1 VRFFFPALPLVS
13 SRSVSVCS
21 IFSSERKN
29 AAPPLRLKFSCQ
41 KATYQHI
48 NNGSVTVLLP
58 VRAGVLRLARVGSC
72 IVGCAL
78 LAFTGCWKNEP
89 IDEAK
94 AAGKTTADF
103 PQITADI
110 FEPMDGGID
119 LSPEEIMGRNTWN
132 LWSGGNQHFWN
143 QAAQDSFGL
152 MDLLKMLDNRKF
164 SRGERFK
171 TLGLINE
178 PGFQARAPT
187 EPDEL
192 GLCLDRQITPEPP
205 GIDETVYGK
214 PSGVLGF
221 RLFPNP
227 EFDDEARKKWDG
239 KRFYE
244 DPSYYNDNKLIRPYR
259 VGVACGACHI
269 APNPSNPPA
278 DPENPRWENLASA
291 IGNQYI
297 NEGKVFACNVEKGGF
312 FYEMLAVQPRG
323 TSDTSR
329 IATDHINNP
338 NAINAIFLLA
348 ERERIAKIAT
358 PEKMAGGTLAL
369 PETEEEMH
377 VPHILKDGADSIGVR
392 GATIRVYVNIGT
404 FSEYWLTRHNR
415 LIGLTPQQPFEIPYA
430 REHSVFW
437 RATEERLDNIAAFFR
452 KLKSFRLA
460 DAREGQAYITTDAVV
475 MTRGKEVFAESC
487 AACHSSKQ
495 PPPNIDPRSGE
506 GKAWFRVEVMKPDFL
521 ENNFLSND
529 KRYPL
534 TKIETNS
541 ARAFATNA
549 KAGHVWDN
557 FSSLTYKELSPVD
570 ELEFFNP
577 FDETH
582 PIKFKPK
589 DRNVAPGYYRT
600 PSLVSVWS
608 SAPLLHNNML
618 GKFTGDPSVAGRMEA
633 FNDAVEK
640 LFWPEKRVGKDSIWR
655 TQDDCSL
662 HLRKEFLPP
671 PLRALRALADRDGY
685 IKFGM
690 IPKGT
695 PVNLI
700 GNLEPDFRNIAV
712 FRKVAEKLIKL
723 KTTKLSRDEAAAEFT
738 KLIPDLLAA
747 NKCPDFVED
756 KGHYFGTDLPD
767 TDKRAL
773 IEYLKTF

>member
-1 VRFFFPALPLVS
+1 
-13 SRSVSVCS
+13 
-21 IFSSERKN
+21 
-29 AAPPLRLKFSCQ
+29 
-41 KATYQHI
+41 
-48 NNGSVTVLLP
+48 
-58 VRAGVLRLARVGSC
+58 
-72 IVGCAL
+72 L

>member
-1 VRFFFPALPLVS
+1 LGAAVTKKRRLGSRRSLLALESL
-13 SRSVSVCS
+13 
-21 IFSSERKN
+21 E
-29 AAPPLRLKFSCQ
+29 FSCQ
-41 KATYQHI
+41 RVHGEHI
-48 NNGSVTVLLP
+48 NNGSVKALQPTRGDLLH
-58 VRAGVLRLARVGSC
+58 LIRVGSC
-72 IVGCAL
+72 LAACVF
-78 LAFTGCWKNEP
+78 LAFAGCKKNEL

-94 AAGKTTADF
+94 AASLTTADF

-110 FEPMDGGID
+110 FKPMDGGID
-119 LSPEEIMGRNTWN
+119 LSPQEIMGRNTWN

-143 QAAQDSFGL
+143 RAAQDSYGL
-152 MDLLKMLDNRKF
+152 MDLLKMLDNRKHP
-164 SRGERFK
+164 RGDRFK
-171 TLGLINE
+171 ILGAVNE
-178 PGFQARAPT
+178 PGFRAASKPDEYGLWLDEQT
-187 EPDEL
+187 EPESA
-192 GLCLDRQITPEPP
+192 
-205 GIDETVYGK
+205 GIDEKVYGK
-214 PSGVLGF
+214 PSGVLGY

-227 EFDDEARKKWDG
+227 DFNDEARKKWDG
-239 KRFYE
+239 NRFMY
-244 DPSYYNDNKLIRPYR
+244 DPTYYSDNKLVRPYR

-269 APNPSNPPA
+269 APYPNNPPA
-278 DPENPRWENLASA
+278 DPENPHWENLASA

-312 FYEMLAVQPRG
+312 FYEMLATQPRG

-338 NAINAIFLLA
+338 NAINPIFLLA
-348 ERERIAKIAT
+348 ERERIAV

-369 PETEEEMH
+369 PGEKEEML
-377 VPHILKDGADSIGVR
+377 VPHILKDGADSIGVA
-392 GATIRVYVNIGT
+392 GATIRVYVNIGM

-415 LIGLTPQQPFEIPYA
+415 LIGLTPQKPFEIPYA

-437 RATEERLDNIAAFFR
+437 RATEERLANIASFFR
-452 KLKSFRLA
+452 RLKPFHLA
-460 DAREGQAYITTDAVV
+460 DAPGGQAYITTDGAV

-506 GKAWFRVEVMKPDFL
+506 GKAWFRAAVMAPDFL

-557 FSSLTYKELSPVD
+557 FSSQTYKEISPVD

-577 FDETH
+577 FDETR
-582 PIKFKPK
+582 PIKFNPK
-589 DRNVAPGYYRT
+589 NKNVGPGYYRT
-600 PSLVSVWS
+600 PSLISLWS
-608 SAPLLHNNML
+608 SAPFLHNNAL

-633 FNDAVEK
+633 FNDAAEK
-640 LFWPEKRVGKDSIWR
+640 LLWPEKRLNKASIWR
-655 TQDDCSL
+655 TQNECAL
-662 HLRKEFLPP
+662 HLRKEFVPK
-671 PLRALRALADRDGY
+671 PLQALADKDGY
-685 IKFGM
+685 IKVGP

-700 GNLEPDFRNIAV
+700 ADLEPDFGQLIVLQAKIAKALL
-712 FRKVAEKLIKL
+712 RIHTMNLSSEQATAELIK
-723 KTTKLSRDEAAAEFT
+723 SVPE
-738 KLIPDLLAA
+738 LLAA
-747 NKCPDFVED
+747 NKCPDFIED

-767 TDKRAL
+767 NDKRAL
-773 IEYLKTF
+773 IEYLKTL

>member
-1 VRFFFPALPLVS
+1 MEFSLATRFTEDISL
-13 SRSVSVCS
+13 
-21 IFSSERKN
+21 I
-29 AAPPLRLKFSCQ
+29 
-41 KATYQHI
+41 
-48 NNGSVTVLLP
+48 GSVKAVLP
-58 VRAGVLRLARVGSC
+58 ARRDIFRLGRVGRC
-72 IVGCAL
+72 FFACAL
-78 LAFTGCWKNEP
+78 LGFSSCKKNEP

-103 PQITADI
+103 PQITSDI
-110 FEPMDGGID
+110 FKPMDGGIS
-119 LSPEEIMGRNTWN
+119 LSPEEIIGRNTWN
-132 LWSGGNQHFWN
+132 LWSAGNQHFWN
-143 QAAQDSFGL
+143 RTAQDSYGL
-152 MDLLKMLDNRKF
+152 MDLLKMLDSRKF
-164 SRGERFK
+164 PRGERFK
-171 TLGLINE
+171 TLGLVNE
-178 PGFQARAPT
+178 PGFRAAAKA
-187 EPDEL
+187 DEF
-192 GLCLDRQITPEPP
+192 GLWLDGQVEPEPA
-205 GIDETVYGK
+205 GIDESVYGK
-214 PSGVLGF
+214 SSGVLGF

-227 EFDDEARKKWDG
+227 EFNDEARKRWDG
-239 KRFYE
+239 DRFMN
-244 DPSYYNDNKLIRPYR
+244 DPTYYNDNKLVRPYR
-259 VGVACGACHI
+259 VGVACGSCHI
-269 APNPSNPPA
+269 APNPSNPPD

-297 NEGKVFACNVEKGGF
+297 NEGKVFACNVEKGGL
-312 FYEMLAVQPRG
+312 FYEMLAAQPRG

-348 ERERIAKIAT
+348 ERERIAV

-369 PETEEEMH
+369 PGEKEEMN
-377 VPHILKDGADSIGVR
+377 VAHILKDGADSIGVP
-392 GATIRVYVNIGT
+392 GATIRVYVNIGM

-415 LIGLTPQQPFEIPYA
+415 LVGLTPQKPFEIPYA

-437 RATEERLDNIAAFFR
+437 RATEERLDHIAAFFR

-460 DAREGQAYITTDAVV
+460 DAPGGQAYITADAAVT
-475 MTRGKEVFAESC
+475 MRGKEVFAESC

-495 PPPNIDPRSGE
+495 PPVNIDPRSGE
-506 GKAWFRVEVMKPDFL
+506 GTAWFRAAVMAPDFL
-521 ENNFLSND
+521 ENNFLSNE

-557 FSSLTYKELSPVD
+557 FSSQTYKELSPVD

-589 DRNVAPGYYRT
+589 DKNVAPGYYRT

-618 GKFTGDPSVAGRMEA
+618 GKFTGDPSVAGRMDA

-640 LFWPEKRVGKDSIWR
+640 LLWPEKRLGKDSIWR
-655 TQDDCSL
+655 TQNDCSL
-662 HLRKEFLPP
+662 HLRKEFVPE
-671 PLRALRALADRDGY
+671 PLRRMADRDGY
-685 IKFGM
+685 ITVGM
-690 IPKGT
+690 IPQGT
-695 PVNLI
+695 PINLVA
-700 GNLEPDFRNIAV
+700 NLEPNFQNIDV
-712 FRKVAEKLIKL
+712 FLKIAHKLIKI
-723 KTTKLSRDEAAAEFT
+723 KTTDISRDEAAAEFN